1 MKKILLLIL
10 LLPTLAMSQT
20 ITTIAGTGIL
30 GDSGYGGPA
39 TAADMHYPLGIARD
53 PLGNIYMTNHD
64 HANFSIRK
72 IDAAGIYTK
81 FAGTG
86 ALGYTGDGGPAT
98 AATFNDPFGVCLD
111 KYGNLYIAEG
121 DNNVIRKINTA
132 GIVSTVAGN
141 GLRGFSGDGGQA
153 TNAKLSVPFSVRVDT
168 GGNIFIADGGNN
180 VIRKVN
186 KAGIIV
192 TIAGQKDS
200 VGFSG
205 DGGPATAAKLDN
217 PSDIA
222 IDSSGNI
229 YISDYTYN
237 VIRMIDKKDTIHTVI
252 GSPTGGIPYD
262 GDGGPATAAHLWGP
276 IGMAFDSSW
285 NLLIADTRNN
295 RIRKVTPAGIIS
307 TIVGTGFGSTS
318 SSGGYAGDGG
328 AATAAELYFPYFIA
342 LGPAGSY
349 YITDESNN
357 VIRKV
362 DTSKPKNT
370 LTVQQLTTE
379 GSRISVLPNPNNG
392 AFTIKG
398 SLSATTDG
406 TASVVVHTMS
416 GQTIYQTNTFAQKGI
431 ISADVTLQ
439 NDLPNGIYMV
449 EIKTT
454 NERSVTFL
462 TIQR

>member
-1 MKKILLLIL
+1 MKKILLFIL
-10 LLPTLAMSQT
+10 LLPSLAMSQT

-39 TAADMHYPLGIARD
+39 TAAKMTHPEGIARD
-53 PLGNIYMTNHD
+53 VLGNLYITNHD
-64 HANFSIRK
+64 HGNFSIRK

-86 ALGYTGDGGPAT
+86 AMGYTGDGGPAT

-111 KYGNLYIAEG
+111 KYGNVYVAEG
-121 DNNVIRKINTA
+121 DNHVIRKISTA

-141 GLRGFSGDGGQA
+141 GTPGYTGDGGQA
-153 TNAKLSVPFSVRVDT
+153 TNARLRTPFAVRVDT
-168 GGNIFIADGGNN
+168 GGNIFIADLDNK

-186 KAGIIV
+186 KLGIIT
-192 TIAGQKDS
+192 TIAGNGTA
-200 VGFSG
+200 GFSG
-205 DGGPATAAKLDN
+205 DGGPATAAQLDN

-229 YISDYTYN
+229 YITDYTNN

-285 NLLIADTRNN
+285 NLLIADTKNN
-295 RIRKVTPAGIIS
+295 RIRKVTPTD
-307 TIVGTGFGSTS
+307 TIFTVVGKGTN
-318 SSGGYAGDGG
+318 GYSGDGG

-342 LGPAGSY
+342 IGAAGSY
-349 YITDESNN
+349 YITDESNH
-357 VIRKV
+357 VIRRV
-362 DTSKPKNT
+362 DTSNPKNT
-370 LTVQQLTTE
+370 LTVQQLTME
-379 GSRISVLPNPNNG
+379 GSKISVLPNPNNG

-398 SLSATTDG
+398 SLSSTTDG

-416 GQTIYQTNTFAQKGI
+416 GQTIYQTSTFAQKGI

-439 NDLPNGIYMV
+439 NDVPNGIYMV

-454 NERSVTFL
+454 TERSVTFL

>member
-86 ALGYTGDGGPAT
+86 VKGYSGDGGPAT

-121 DNNVIRKINTA
+121 DNEIIRKINTA
-132 GIVSTVAGN
+132 GIISTVAGN
-141 GLRGFSGDGGQA
+141 GTAGYSGDGGPA
-153 TNAKLSVPFSVRVDT
+153 TNAQLKTPFSVRVDT
-168 GGNIFIADGGNN
+168 GGNIFIADGDNN

-186 KAGIIV
+186 KAGIIT
-192 TIAGQKDS
+192 TIAGTG
-200 VGFSG
+200 VAGFSG
-205 DGGPATAAKLDN
+205 DGGPATAAQMAS

-222 IDSSGNI
+222 IDSAGNI
-229 YISDYTYN
+229 YITDYINN

-285 NLLIADTRNN
+285 NLLIADTKNN

-307 TIVGTGFGSTS
+307 TIVGKGTN
-318 SSGGYAGDGG
+318 GYSGDGG
-328 AATAAELYFPYFIA
+328 PATAAELYFPYFIA

-439 NDLPNGIYMV
+439 NGLPNGIYMV